1 VEENPTSTVTRFEK
15 LLLEEHKARLE
26 SDNRA
31 AEVILK
37 SEEETRKVK
46 EMLQKINKESENAQK
61 EMEKVKKKVRTLE
74 KINENKK

>member
-1 VEENPTSTVTRFEK
+1 LKN

-46 EMLQKINKESENAQK
+46 EMLQKIE
-61 EMEKVKKKVRTLE
+61 
-74 KINENKK
+74 